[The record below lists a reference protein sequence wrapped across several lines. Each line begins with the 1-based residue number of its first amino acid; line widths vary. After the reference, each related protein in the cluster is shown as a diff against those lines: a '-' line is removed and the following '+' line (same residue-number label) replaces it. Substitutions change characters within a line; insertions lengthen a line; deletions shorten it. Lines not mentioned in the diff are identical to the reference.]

1 MTTIHP
7 PKVHVGMA
15 TSKGS
20 IVQAEINEAP
30 MCVSISTETVSV
42 QVAVPNQAG
51 ERESRSSHYRIPDR
65 HVQQW
70 FSCTP
75 ALDVA
80 PHRENDSRV
89 QPA

>member
-30 MCVSISTETVSV
+30 MCVSISTEAVSV
-42 QVAVPNQAG
+42 QVVVPNRAG
-51 ERESRSSHYRIPDR
+51 EQVIRSSRYQIPDR
-65 HVQQW
+65 HVKQS
-70 FSCTP
+70 FSRTSV
-75 ALDVA
+75 LDVA
-80 PHRENDSRV
+80 PHSEDDSHV